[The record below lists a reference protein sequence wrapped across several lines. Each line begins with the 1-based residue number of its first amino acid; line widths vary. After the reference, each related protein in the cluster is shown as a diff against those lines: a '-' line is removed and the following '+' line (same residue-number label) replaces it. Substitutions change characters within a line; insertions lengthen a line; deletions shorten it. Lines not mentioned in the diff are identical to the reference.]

1 MERKV
6 IVYVPRRSRIR
17 LYKIAK
23 SVSYSAHFKL
33 ILVCEETFYD
43 KNLFEGLFDEVIFYE
58 KHHFLRDNKFYKF
71 LSRKL
76 VFSSGLKRLVRILD
90 QIKPELIHSFC
101 EPYDHIQQI
110 LKNTKYPVIMTDG
123 ADFTGI
129 SGGLENID
137 SRTKK
142 MEKYCFENVQGLVY
156 KGPRLV
162 TDYYR
167 SKGYKIECPELT
179 WFDHCDEELFV
190 KYPNKKLSAIDG
202 EIHMVYTGNISTNP
216 KIKYCYYPPLAK
228 IMAKQKIHFHIY
240 ANPYQFKT
248 SKEYADL
255 DKNEKYFHFHEP
267 LPLKKLISEIS
278 KYDWGLW
285 IHAEDPSF
293 RTQEAKMRTGIG
305 NKLFTYLEAGLPIIV
320 SDSRKYGE
328 EVVRENNLGFSLN
341 DNEWTEIRRMTEEI
355 DYFSLQKNIL
365 QKRSE
370 LSLRNNSESIV
381 NFYLKVIKK

>member
-1 MERKV
+1 
-6 IVYVPRRSRIR
+6 
-17 LYKIAK
+17 
-23 SVSYSAHFKL
+23 
-33 ILVCEETFYD
+33 
-43 KNLFEGLFDEVIFYE
+43 
-58 KHHFLRDNKFYKF
+58 
-71 LSRKL
+71 
-76 VFSSGLKRLVRILD
+76 
-90 QIKPELIHSFC
+90 
-101 EPYDHIQQI
+101 
-110 LKNTKYPVIMTDG
+110 
-123 ADFTGI
+123 
-129 SGGLENID
+129 
-137 SRTKK
+137 
-142 MEKYCFENVQGLVY
+142 
-156 KGPRLV
+156 
-162 TDYYR
+162 
-167 SKGYKIECPELT
+167 
-179 WFDHCDEELFV
+179 
-190 KYPNKKLSAIDG
+190 
-202 EIHMVYTGNISTNP
+202 
-216 KIKYCYYPPLAK
+216 PLAK